1 MTFSSK
7 QLATFIGSMSRI
19 EDRFKFE
26 SEHIL
31 FSAFLALSCVFA
43 LVSHYDF
50 SISNFEGNHIGRATL
65 DDFNISSRVR
75 LFYMSA
81 GILFATFFFF
91 NYLLN
96 YIRKFLKNELTDPSL
111 LSFLSVTGIVLL
123 SASLFEIKVEHSLNV
138 LISLFLLVFLFSAF
152 GRLRFSNQN
161 NETNIRNSILQSL
174 LISLSLPFFFKD
186 AFTLI
191 LEKPVR
197 LFYNE
202 WIIYCSILFL
212 VCWYLINRG
221 KKEVGNKITLL
232 VSSLGITSFLSR
244 ETAMILKLRFDL
256 NIHHGLIYL
265 ALLILTSIAVFF
277 LFRQRIE
284 MLKKDR
290 MLFIS
295 AILYLSGMT
304 LLAFHSYVQ
313 VQPTEMFELAN
324 PVLSLERFFNWGEW
338 PILQTFN
345 SHLIF
350 EIFFGFVYA
359 FLNGYSGLDFLTYNS
374 FHFLIQY
381 IVLYYFLKHF
391 IKSKMRTLVLLL
403 FLPVIPAVFHVTF
416 SICLIFPFLIKRYTD
431 YPCSLNFFL
440 LISMMVFMMFWK
452 IDFGVGVLIA
462 VPIALFLLTI
472 NKIIPR
478 NLKQW
483 SLVSLALVALIVL
496 AFPICIALG
505 IPLWDN
511 FLEAFHYVN
520 SAQAHG
526 LTNVSHAGFFV
537 RNSHYFLFP
546 LMVLAL
552 LVYIIFNFKKLF
564 LEKKFEV
571 LSLLFLIFFYLTNF
585 QRGLVRHGLI
595 SGDVWLS
602 SFVYFIIPASIFILP
617 LGNFIHRFKI
627 PSFLIL
633 MFFMSAAFK
642 YPGITDIDFLG
653 EKAFKRFSERD
664 TLFSES
670 LNLTGRIV
678 EDTSFV
684 KDLDELVTFL
694 NDNLSEEQTFYD
706 YSNSPMLYYYSQRK
720 VPSYFNQPLLSSQDV
735 YLQKKQIDRLENED
749 IPFVIYSGFPYSWF
763 DEQDAVP
770 KNVRHYL
777 IGEYIHREYKPFA
790 LIGKYAVWIQKE
802 KNGDELLNSTKL
814 DTNWRTAFDPDRKH
828 FLKKKIDSFVK
839 TSDTATYI
847 NDLYQYRH
855 LQISDSA
862 YFDEWVNDSSYEVY
876 SCAYFPDFYSLRNV
890 FYNTKKLGRI
900 WMEAMNEDAKELI
913 RLNVDS
919 SKEGKHYFLPE
930 NRDLNKPAYLIIKAS
945 LIYSESAPAAVYL
958 WNTNDR
964 IVASF
969 GIDIDRKES
978 SEYLIR
984 ISTNPNYYFGNPV
997 SISVDV
1003 GDRIKLE
1010 EVKYF
1015 EE

>member
-1 MTFSSK
+1 
-7 QLATFIGSMSRI
+7 MSRF
-19 EDRFKFE
+19 ENRFKFE
-26 SEHIL
+26 SQHIL
-31 FSAFLALSCVFA
+31 FSAFLSLSFVFA

-50 SISNFEGNHIGRATL
+50 SISDFEGSFIGRATL
-65 DDFNISSRVR
+65 DDFNIGSRVR
-75 LFYMSA
+75 LFYLSA
-81 GILFATFFFF
+81 GSLFASFFIF
-91 NYLLN
+91 NYILN
-96 YIRKFLKNELTDPSL
+96 YAKKFLKSELTDPTL
-111 LSFLSVTGIVLL
+111 LSFLSVSGIVLL
-123 SASLFEIKVEHSLNV
+123 MASLFDIKVDNSINVILSLI
-138 LISLFLLVFLFSAF
+138 LIVFFFYAF
-152 GRLRFSNQN
+152 GRINFSNQN
-161 NETNIRNSILQSL
+161 NENEIRTSILKSL
-174 LISLSLPFFFKD
+174 LISLSLPFLFKD
-186 AFTLI
+186 SVSLI
-191 LEKPVR
+191 LGRPGQ

-202 WIIYCSILFL
+202 WIIYCSIIFL

-221 KKEVGNKITLL
+221 KKEAGNKVTLL
-232 VSSLGITSFLSR
+232 LSSLGITSFLTR
-244 ETAMILKLRFDL
+244 ETTMILKLRFDL
-256 NIHHGLIYL
+256 NINHGLIYI
-265 ALLILTSIAVFF
+265 ALLILTSIVVFF

-284 MLKKDR
+284 RLKKDR

-295 AILYLSGMT
+295 ALLYLSGMT
-304 LLAFHSYVQ
+304 LLAFHNYIIA
-313 VQPTEMFELAN
+313 QPVEMFELAN
-324 PVLSLERFFNWGEW
+324 PVLSLERFFRWGEW

-345 SHLIF
+345 SHLVF
-350 EIFFGFVYA
+350 EIFFGFIYA
-359 FLNGYSGLDFLTYNS
+359 FLNGYNGLDFLTYNS
-374 FHFLIQY
+374 LHFLIQY
-381 IVLYYFLKHF
+381 IILYYFLKHF
-391 IKSKMRTLVLLL
+391 LKSTLLTLILLL
-403 FLPVIPAVFHVTF
+403 FFPVIPAVFHVTF
-416 SICLIFPFLIKRYTD
+416 SICLIVPFLIKRYID
-431 YPCSLNFFL
+431 NPCSLNVYL

-452 IDFGVGVLIA
+452 IDFGVGVIVA
-462 VPIALFLLTI
+462 VPATLIVLSI
-472 NKIIPR
+472 DKIIPR

-483 SLVSLALVALIVL
+483 TLVSSVLVAMILLV
-496 AFPICIALG
+496 FPVGIALG
-505 IPLWDN
+505 VPLWDN

-526 LTNVSHAGFFV
+526 LSNVSHAGFFV
-537 RNSHYFLFP
+537 HNSHYFLFP
-546 LMVLAL
+546 VMVLGL
-552 LVYIIFNFKKLF
+552 LVYIIFNLKTLF
-564 LEKKFEV
+564 VEKKFEV

-617 LGNFIHRFKI
+617 LGNFIQRFKI
-627 PSFLIL
+627 PAFLIL

-670 LNLTGRIV
+670 LRITGRVV

-684 KDLDELVTFL
+684 KDLGELVTFL

-749 IPFVIYSGFPYSWF
+749 IPFVIYSGFHYSWF

-828 FLKKKIDSFVK
+828 FLKKKIDSLVK
-839 TSDTATYI
+839 TSDTATYT
-847 NDLYQYRH
+847 NDQYQYQH
-855 LQISDSA
+855 LQSIDSA
-862 YFDEWVNDSSYEVY
+862 NFDEWVNDSSYEVY
-876 SCAYFPDFYSLRNV
+876 SSDYFPDFYSLRNV
-890 FYNTKKLGRI
+890 LYDSKKLGRI
-900 WMEAMNEDAKELI
+900 WAEAKNIDDINLI
-913 RLNVDS
+913 RLNSDA
-919 SKEGKHYFLPE
+919 SKKGNHYILPE
-930 NRDLNKPAYLIIKAS
+930 KRDLNKPAYLLINAS
-945 LIYSESAPAAVYL
+945 LIYSEYAAAMVYL
-958 WNTNDR
+958 WNANDR

-969 GIDIDRKES
+969 GIDIDRKEDRD
-978 SEYLIR
+978 YMIR
-984 ISTNPNYYFGNPV
+984 ISTHPNYYLGNPV
-997 SISVDV
+997 SISVDA

-1010 EVKYF
+1010 EVKFF